1 MVPEE
6 LFLAA
11 FWKCLR
17 SDLKGVG
24 CTSDS
29 LPSAQR
35 RLPYTERVIIERT
48 QLQRDAQQ
56 FLNSTDFGWWAD
68 QSGLDV
74 TQLRTQLCR

>member
-1 MVPEE
+1 MAPEE

-11 FWKCLR
+11 FWRCLK

-24 CTSDS
+24 CTSDN
-29 LPSAQR
+29 LPSSQR
-35 RLPYTERVIIERT
+35 VLPYSERVIIERT

-56 FLNSTDFGWWAD
+56 FLGSHDFKWWAD
-68 QSGLDV
+68 QSGLDA